1 MQNKID
7 RNYDFAK
14 SEQEVIDFW
23 NEKEIFKKAV
33 AKNDVTTKSYV
44 FYDGPPTANGKPH
57 IGHVLSRVVKDVIPR
72 YKTMQGYHV
81 ERKAG
86 WDTHGLPVELE
97 VEKQIHTN
105 GKADIEAFGVE
116 PFIKKCRES
125 VWTYKGL
132 WEKMSERVG
141 YWCDLEHPYI
151 TYTNDYIE
159 SVWWGLKELDK
170 KDLIYKGFRV
180 SPYCPRCSTALS
192 SHEVAQGYKNIKTES
207 VYVRFKC
214 KDEENTYFAVWTT
227 TPWTLISNVALC
239 VNESFDYAKVK
250 VDGEYYYI
258 AYELISE
265 LFGDEV
271 EIVSKCKGADLVGKE
286 YEPMYDYVVG
296 TFKEKAYYVVAD
308 NYVSIDSGTGI
319 VHIAPAFGEDD
330 ARVGK
335 ENKLPCVKPV
345 DFAGKYTD
353 ECGKYA
359 GRSVFDANDDIIKEL
374 IDSKV
379 ILKVKKIEHSYPHCW
394 RCNSPLIYY
403 AKDSWFIAMS
413 TLRDELV
420 KNNRSVN
427 WLPENFKEGRMGNF
441 VGNVIDW
448 AVSRDRYW
456 GTPLPIWV
464 CDECA
469 HKHVV
474 GSVEELVKLTGADP
488 DIDLHKPS
496 VDALTMTCPECG
508 HTMHRTPEVCDCWL
522 DSGSMPY
529 AQHHYPFENKEIFN
543 QQFPADFISE
553 GSDQSRGWFYAL
565 QALSTAIFG
574 VSPYKNCIALGLVND
589 ENGVKMSKHIGNV
602 VDPWEVLDEFG
613 SDATRLYFCIANA
626 PWISTSFNKQT
637 LAQFQNRFIG
647 TMWAS
652 VYFYSLYSEI
662 DNFDPSEYN
671 LEDCKLRS
679 IDEWMLSK
687 VNSLVKKVTAEF
699 DAYHIFEATRAMED
713 FIDELSNWYIRR
725 NRRRFFNSE
734 LSEDKIAAYMTLY
747 TVLCTLAKVVAPVTP
762 FVAETI
768 YQGLVTRFFPDA
780 PESVHLTSFP
790 EFNPKW
796 ENLELEAQMEVS
808 YKAVEIGRKLREVVH
823 IRNRQPLSECII
835 KLDTEI
841 KLKEEELNTIA
852 EELNVDKVI
861 TDFDMAELICYEIK
875 PQLKT
880 LGPKYGKH
888 LKAIGEYFNVDIN
901 SQIMSDIKS
910 NGIYKTVI
918 DGTEI
923 ELTADDLLVTEKAKE
938 GYVIDTNGGITVVL
952 NTTLNADLVERGS
965 VREFVSK
972 VQNLRKTLKFEVTDH
987 IKVTV
992 SADEYIEG
1000 VVSKNAEFI
1009 NSELLCEELSFSSDK
1024 ADNSFSIDEH
1034 KVNVGVE
1041 KA

>member
-1 MQNKID
+1 MQNKIE

-14 SEQEVIDFW
+14 SEQDVIDFW
-23 NEKEIFKKAV
+23 NENQIFKKAV
-33 AKNDVTTKSYV
+33 AKNDVNTKSYV

-57 IGHVLSRVVKDVIPR
+57 IGHVLTRVVKDVIPR
-72 YKTMQGYHV
+72 YKTMKGYHV

-97 VEKQIHTN
+97 VEKQIHTS

-125 VWTYKGL
+125 VWTYKDL

-141 YWCDLEHPYI
+141 YWCDFEHPYI

-170 KDLIYKGFRV
+170 KNLIYKGFRV

-207 VYVRFKC
+207 VFVRFKC

-239 VNESFDYAKVK
+239 VNESFEYSKVK

-258 AYELISE
+258 ATELAGDLFEDYET
-265 LFGDEV
+265 
-271 EIVSKCKGADLVGKE
+271 VSSCKGADLKGKE
-286 YEPMYDYVVG
+286 YEPIYSYLLG
-296 TFKEKAYYVVAD
+296 TFKEKAYYVISD
-308 NYVSIDSGTGI
+308 NYVSLDAGTGI

-330 ARVGK
+330 ARVGR
-335 ENKLPCVKPV
+335 ENSLPCLKPV
-345 DFAGKYTD
+345 DYAGKFTS
-353 ECGKYA
+353 ECGVYA
-359 GRSVFDANDDIIKEL
+359 GRGVFEANDDIIKEL
-374 IDSKV
+374 IASKV
-379 ILKVKKIEHSYPHCW
+379 ILKVKKIEHAYPHCW

-420 KNNRSVN
+420 ADNRSVN
-427 WLPENFKEGRMGNF
+427 WFPENFKEGRMGNF
-441 VGNVIDW
+441 VSNVIDW

-464 CDECA
+464 CEECG
-469 HKHVV
+469 HKHVI
-474 GSVEELVKLTGADP
+474 GSVKELCELTGASP
-488 DIDLHKPS
+488 DIDLHKPV
-496 VDALTMTCPECG
+496 VDKLTMTCPECG
-508 HTMHRTPEVCDCWL
+508 KTMHRTPEVCDCWI

-529 AQHHYPFENKEIFN
+529 AQHHYPFENQDLFR

-589 ENGVKMSKHIGNV
+589 EKGIKMSKHLGNV

-647 TMWAS
+647 TLWAS

-662 DNFDPSEYN
+662 DGFDPSKYK

-679 IDEWMLSK
+679 IDKWVLSR

-699 DAYHIFEATRAMED
+699 DAYHIFEATRAMEA

-747 TVLCTLAKVVAPVTP
+747 TVLDILARVVAPVTP

-768 YQGLVTRFFPDA
+768 YQGLVTRFYKDA
-780 PESVHLTSFP
+780 PISVHLADYP
-790 EFNPKW
+790 EFRPEW
-796 ENLELEAQMEVS
+796 EDLELEQQMDIS

-823 IRNRQPLSECII
+823 IRNRQPLSLCIV
-835 KLDTEI
+835 KLENGI
-841 KLKEEELNTIA
+841 ELREEELNTIA
-852 EELNVDKVI
+852 EELNVDKVV
-861 TDFDMAELICYEIK
+861 TDFDMGSLICYEIK

-880 LGPKYGKH
+880 LGPKYGRH

-901 SQIMSDIKS
+901 TEIINTVKEKGVYSA
-910 NGIYKTVI
+910 VI
-918 DGTEI
+918 DGTDI
-923 ELTADDLLVTEKAKE
+923 ELTMDDLLVTEKAKE
-938 GYVIDTNGGITVVL
+938 GYVIDSNAGITVVL
-952 NTTLNADLVERGS
+952 NTALDDDLIERGS
-965 VREFVSK
+965 VREFISK
-972 VQNLRKTLKFEVTDH
+972 VQNLRKSLKFEVTDH
-987 IKVTV
+987 IALVV
-992 SADEYIEG
+992 SSDEYVKSIIN
-1000 VVSKNAEFI
+1000 KNADFI
-1009 NSELLCEELSFSSDK
+1009 KSELLCEELAFSEDG
-1024 ADNSFSIDEH
+1024 AENEFAIDEH
-1034 KVNVGVE
+1034 KVAVTLK

>member
-1 MQNKID
+1 MQKKIE

-23 NEKEIFKKAV
+23 KQNDIFKKAV
-33 AKNDVTTKSYV
+33 AKNDVNTKNYV

-57 IGHVLSRVVKDVIPR
+57 IGHVLTRVVKDVIPR

-116 PFIKKCRES
+116 PFIQKCRES
-125 VWTYKGL
+125 VWTYKDL

-141 YWCDLEHPYI
+141 YWCDFEHPYI
-151 TYTNDYIE
+151 TYTNNYIE

-170 KDLIYKGFRV
+170 KGLIYKGFRV

-192 SHEVAQGYKNIKTES
+192 SHEVAQGYKNVKTES
-207 VYVRFKC
+207 VFVRFKC

-227 TPWTLISNVALC
+227 TPWTLPSNVALC
-239 VNESFDYAKVK
+239 VNEKFDYAKVK
-250 VDGEYYYI
+250 VDDAYYYI
-258 AYELISE
+258 ATELIGD
-265 LFGDEV
+265 LFGEDY
-271 EIVSKCKGADLVGKE
+271 EIVESCKGSDLVGKE
-286 YEPMYDYVVG
+286 YEPIYTFVVG
-296 TFKEKAYYVVAD
+296 TFTEKAFYVIAD
-308 NYVSIDSGTGI
+308 DYVSLDAGTGI

-335 ENKLPCVKPV
+335 ENNLPCVKPV
-345 DFAGKYTD
+345 DFAGKFTD
-353 ECGKYA
+353 ICGKYA
-359 GRSVFDANDDIIKEL
+359 GKLVFDANDEIIKEL
-374 IDSKV
+374 IDNKV

-420 KNNRSVN
+420 ADNRSVN
-427 WLPENFKEGRMGNF
+427 WFPENFKEGRMGNF
-441 VGNVIDW
+441 VSNVIDW

-464 CDECA
+464 CEECG

-474 GSVEELVKLTGADP
+474 GSVAELVELTGADP
-488 DIDLHKPS
+488 DIDLHKPM
-496 VDALTMTCPECG
+496 VDRLTMTCPECG
-508 HTMHRTPEVCDCWL
+508 HTMHRTPEVCDCWI

-529 AQHHYPFENKEIFN
+529 AQHHYPFENQEIFN

-574 VSPYKNCIALGLVND
+574 KSPYKNCIALGLVND
-589 ENGVKMSKHIGNV
+589 ENGIKMSKHIGNV

-626 PWISTSFNKQT
+626 PWISTSFSKQT

-662 DNFDPSEYN
+662 DGFDPSKYN
-671 LEDCKLRS
+671 IDDCKLRS
-679 IDEWMLSK
+679 IDEWVLSR
-687 VNSLVKKVTAEF
+687 VNSLVKKVTYEF
-699 DAYHIFEATRAMED
+699 DSYHIFEATRAMES

-734 LSEDKIAAYMTLY
+734 LTEDKIAAYMTLY
-747 TVLCTLAKVVAPVTP
+747 TVLETLARVVAPVTP

-768 YQGLVTRFFPDA
+768 YQGLVTRYFPDA
-780 PESVHLTSFP
+780 PESVHLASFP
-790 EFNPKW
+790 QYRADWDKP
-796 ENLELEAQMEVS
+796 ELEEQMEVS
-808 YKAVEIGRKLREVVH
+808 YKAVEIGRKLRELVH
-823 IRNRQPLSECII
+823 IRNRQPLSQCIVKI
-835 KLDTEI
+835 DNGIT
-841 KLKEEELNTIA
+841 LKDEELNTIA
-852 EELNVDKVI
+852 EELNVDEVL
-861 TDFDMAELICYEIK
+861 TDFDTQSLICYEIK

-880 LGPKYGKH
+880 LGPKYGRH
-888 LKAIGEYFNVDIN
+888 LKAIGEYFNIDRNTEIIN
-901 SQIMSDIKS
+901 TIKAD
-910 NGIYKTVI
+910 GVYKTEI
-918 DGTEI
+918 DGAEI
-923 ELTADDLLVTEKAKE
+923 ELTMDDLLVTEKAKE
-938 GYVIDTNGGITVVL
+938 GYVAETNYGVTVIL
-952 NTTLNADLVERGS
+952 NTTLNESLIERGS
-965 VREFVSK
+965 VREFISK
-972 VQNLRKTLKFEVTDH
+972 VQNLRKSSGFEVTDH
-987 IKVTV
+987 IEIVASSDDYITDV
-992 SADEYIEG
+992 ITRNAD
-1000 VVSKNAEFI
+1000 FI
-1009 NSELLCEELSFSSDK
+1009 KSELLCDSLTFAEGGTNEF
-1024 ADNSFSIDEH
+1024 NIDDH
-1034 KVNVGVE
+1034 KVKVDVK